1 MKFSRAVVAVIA
13 SAAPQNVK
21 TAEATSSAWPILWAL
36 PWLFPWADPCGQRPG
51 FRSHWSQPTYQPAD
65 MRPSKTSYISS

>member
-36 PWLFPWADPCGQRPG
+36 PWLFPWLYPWADPCGQLTG
-51 FRSHWSQPTYQPAD
+51 FP
-65 MRPSKTSYISS
+65 